1 MGYQDSIDSKF
12 NQKGIWVIEDKHLLE
27 ILKDDVYNPIINALR
42 KRPMT
47 IKELTENYNEI
58 VKERALKIGIPKAE
72 FERMKRSE
80 KSIYRYVKDLIE
92 ANLLTVAGRRVVID
106 RTASENLYGRTA
118 KVFLMKHEGDDYW
131 DKEEAQ
137 VFLEKIAKIL
147 SLVLDKPVPS
157 TKCLAEA
164 LNDMDSNKLRDVYV
178 GLEEKYDEVSEILLE
193 GTIKESNKVLDI
205 VSMLIRIWN
214 SEDYLKKLKK
224 CFGE

>member
-1 MGYQDSIDSKF
+1 MEYSDSIDPKF
-12 NQKGIWVIEDKHLLE
+12 IQKGIWVIDDKHLLE
-27 ILKDDVYNPIINALR
+27 ILGDEAYSPIINTLR

-47 IKELTENYNEI
+47 IKELTEKYNEI

-92 ANLLTVAGRRVVID
+92 AGLVAVAGRRIVVD

-118 KVFLMKHEGDDYW
+118 KVFLIKKEGEDYW

-137 VFLEKIAKIL
+137 AFLLKIARML
-147 SLVLDKPVPS
+147 SLVLEKPVP
-157 TKCLAEA
+157 TNKCLAEV
-164 LNDMDSNKLRDVYV
+164 LNELENNRLREVYQ
-178 GLEEKYDEVSEILLE
+178 GLEDKYDEVSEILID

-205 VSMLIRIWN
+205 VSILIRILN
-214 SEDYLKKLKK
+214 SEYYLKKLKN
-224 CFGE
+224 CFEE